1 MTFMEKASR
10 EELMRRIAGEIIL
23 SESPGRIMKKWRNLF
38 ELTQAEVARLMG
50 ISPSVLS
57 DYENDRR
64 KSPGTAFVKR
74 FVRALVEADELR
86 GGQQIRKYA
95 IFYRN
100 LSAAVIDLDE
110 FESPRTIREVISAV
124 GGEVLAGESLLDSPI
139 YGYTVID
146 SLKAIKS
153 LDAYDFLYL
162 FGRNPMRAFIFASVT
177 RGRSPMVAARLYPIK
192 PRLIIIHGP
201 RREQVDGLAIEL
213 AKLEN
218 ICFALST
225 LPTVKEIL
233 DGLKSL
239 KKIQ

>member
-1 MTFMEKASR
+1 MEEVSR

-57 DYENDRR
+57 DYENERR
-64 KSPGTAFVKR
+64 KSPGTS
-74 FVRALVEADELR
+74 FVRKFVQALMKADELR

-110 FESPRTIREVISAV
+110 FESPKTIREVISAV

>member
-1 MTFMEKASR
+1 MTFMEEVSR

-110 FESPRTIREVISAV
+110 FESPKTIREVISAV

>member
-1 MTFMEKASR
+1 MSR

-57 DYENDRR
+57 DYENERR
-64 KSPGTAFVKR
+64 KSPGTS
-74 FVRALVEADELR
+74 FVRKFVQALMKADELR

-110 FESPRTIREVISAV
+110 FESPKTIREVISAV

>member
-1 MTFMEKASR
+1 MSR